1 MKVENR
7 KKLCSLDE
15 VFVTSIR
22 MELGLTGKYQH
33 LGKRENPEIFTL
45 STKIV

>member
-15 VFVTSIR
+15 VFVTGMS

-33 LGKRENPEIFTL
+33 LDRRENPEIFT
-45 STKIV
+45 

>member
-15 VFVTSIR
+15 VFVTDIR
-22 MELGLTGKYQH
+22 TELGLTGKYQH
-33 LGKRENPEIFTL
+33 IGKRENPEFFTL